1 VTPKNA
7 NLLFFQ
13 KRYHLFHCT
22 NVSFSLPSFSVLILI
37 ILAQP
42 LASPN
47 IEKITLQP
55 EDISPPEAPK
65 DVYQLGVWCPSEFST
80 HIFRLLATVGSF
92 SRLLTP
98 PLQLFLSCAGGN
110 SVGR

>member
-1 VTPKNA
+1 MTPKNA

-80 HIFRLLATVGSF
+80 HIFRLLDTVGSVT
-92 SRLLTP
+92 R
-98 PLQLFLSCAGGN
+98 
-110 SVGR
+110 